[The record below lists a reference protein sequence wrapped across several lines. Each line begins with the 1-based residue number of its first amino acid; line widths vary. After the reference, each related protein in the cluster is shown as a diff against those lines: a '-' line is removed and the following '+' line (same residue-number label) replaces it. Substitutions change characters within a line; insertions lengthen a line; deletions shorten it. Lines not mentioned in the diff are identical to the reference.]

1 MNNFYGKYI
10 TETEQAEREKK
21 TRKRDDS
28 YRLQYI
34 YSPNRFCEQNDAMQS
49 LSSSLSFIV
58 FAGYFYVIIKEKLDW
73 ITHREKD
80 KTHHWEKFKNV
91 LTTIYT

>member
-1 MNNFYGKYI
+1 
-10 TETEQAEREKK
+10 
-21 TRKRDDS
+21 
-28 YRLQYI
+28 
-34 YSPNRFCEQNDAMQS
+34 MQS